1 MDYDQILIYVTMG
14 FFLFYLVKS
23 ALAKNFWSRIESLLW
38 ANLFLVSL
46 SADRI
51 IEVLK

>member
-1 MDYDQILIYVTMG
+1 MDYSQILISVTMV
-14 FFLFYLVKS
+14 FFLFYLVKA
-23 ALAKNFWSRIESLLW
+23 ALAKNFWTRIESLLW
-38 ANLFLVSL
+38 ANLFLASL

>member
-1 MDYDQILIYVTMG
+1 MDYNQILICVTVG
-14 FFLFYLVKS
+14 LFLFYLIKA
-23 ALAKNFWSRIESLLW
+23 ALAKNFWTRIECLLW
-38 ANLFLVSL
+38 TNLFLVSF